1 MPNATPGSV
10 VAFADAPAA
19 VAPVRGR
26 RPQPRGRGGTMLA
39 AVTLTGIALAAL
51 LAPWL
56 APYDPTA
63 LGDIAGGAG
72 PPSAAHWLGTDQL
85 SRDLLARLLSGARL
99 SLGISLVA
107 VGVAMVVGTAWGA
120 VAGFAGG
127 WVDDLLMRVVDAG
140 LAIPRIILLLAV
152 ASFWGTM
159 NPWMLATVL
168 GLTGWFA
175 TSRLVRA
182 EVIGARQRDF
192 TRAAVALGASPA
204 RVLVRH
210 VLPHALS
217 PVIVAATLAMGQVVV
232 VESGLSFLGYGVAP
246 PAASWGSIIADG
258 RNVMATAWWMSVF
271 PGVALAATV
280 LSINV
285 LGDRLRTALGA
296 RQLPAS

>member
-10 VAFADAPAA
+10 VAFADAPTA
-19 VAPVRGR
+19 VAPSRESPVRL
-26 RPQPRGRGGTMLA
+26 PRAPATTLA
-39 AVTLTGIALAAL
+39 IVVLGGIALAAL

-56 APYDPTA
+56 APYDPTV
-63 LGDIAGGAG
+63 LLDIEAGSSA
-72 PPSAAHWLGTDQL
+72 PSTAHWLGTDQL
-85 SRDLLARLLSGARL
+85 SRDLLSRLMFGARL
-99 SLGISLVA
+99 SLGISLLAVA
-107 VGVAMVVGTAWGA
+107 VAMVVGTTWGA

-152 ASFWGTM
+152 ATFWGKM
-159 NPWMLATVL
+159 SPVLLGTVL

-182 EVIGARQRDF
+182 EVIAAGRRDF
-192 TRAAVALGASPA
+192 TRAAVALGASPV

-217 PVIVAATLAMGQVVV
+217 PVIVAATLAVGQVVV
-232 VESGLSFLGYGVAP
+232 VEAGLSFLGYGVP
-246 PAASWGSIIADG
+246 SPAASWGSIIRDG
-258 RNVMATAWWMSVF
+258 RDHVTTAWWLSVF
-271 PGVALAATV
+271 PGIALAVTV

-285 LGDRLRTALGA
+285 LGDRLRSALGA